1 VNRKNEV
8 VSMTKLYL
16 AALLVAPV
24 IGAACHG
31 DSAVDSHTQAS
42 QPLIS
47 AVPPGVVQP
56 AIQQEPIAPDGS
68 ITFSVRVLA
77 NHVAVSA
84 YQGKV
89 TFAPG
94 AFELISVDTPPSAGG
109 EGHFVNAEQF
119 HEGLIRFAA
128 FTPTTFHEST
138 SGDGVEALRLTV
150 RPLRPVDDADLVAEL
165 DVVSGETGVSVQAN
179 RVLTSSGIVSAGPPS
194 R

>member
-24 IGAACHG
+24 IAVACGG
-31 DSAVDSHTQAS
+31 DSPVDSRTQAH

-47 AVPPGVVQP
+47 TVPPGVVQP
-56 AIQQEPIAPDGS
+56 AIQQGAIASDGS
-68 ITFSVRVLA
+68 ITFSIRVLA
-77 NHVAVSA
+77 NQVGVSA
-84 YQGKV
+84 YQGAI

-94 AFELISVDTPPSAGG
+94 AFELVSADTPPSVGG
-109 EGHFVNAEQF
+109 EGHLINT
-119 HEGLIRFAA
+119 EGFDEGRVRFAA

-138 SGDGVEALRLTV
+138 NGDGVEALRLTV